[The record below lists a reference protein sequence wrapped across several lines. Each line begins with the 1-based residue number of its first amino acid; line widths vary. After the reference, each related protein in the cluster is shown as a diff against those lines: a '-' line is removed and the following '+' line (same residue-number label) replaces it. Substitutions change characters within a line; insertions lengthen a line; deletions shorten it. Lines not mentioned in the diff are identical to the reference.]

1 MASFAV
7 DINTLLVADASLN
20 GYADGGIHYEN
31 LIDNWLAE
39 TNDELWIVYSF
50 NKSEQ
55 GDCLNS
61 KNIYMRYSLSISV
74 IQRATNTMID
84 IVTDRL
90 IKYLN
95 NYDSSTFI
103 DIGFIRDQGYLDQQ
117 KGIYTNTLEFQCTY
131 IES

>member
-1 MASFAV
+1 MSFAT
-7 DINTLLVADASLN
+7 DINAVLIADGSLN
-20 GYADGGIHYEN
+20 SYADGGIHYEN

-39 TNDELWIVYSF
+39 TNDDLWIVYSF

-61 KNIYMRYSLSISV
+61 KNAYMRYSLSISV
-74 IQRATNTMID
+74 IQRSTNTMID

-90 IKYLN
+90 IDYLN
-95 NYDSSTFI
+95 NYDSGNI
-103 DIGFIRDQGYLDQQ
+103 LDIGFVRDQGYLDQQ
-117 KGIYTNTLEFQCTY
+117 KEIYLNTLEFQCTY